1 MSGIG
6 MIQKRLEDRIAKQSQ
21 VSESSGKE
29 IWLKDGDQLFMKA
42 IATGDE
48 NDIYL
53 HEFHIYEFQQGADKG
68 WRSVLVIDGEPVDA
82 VPSEA
87 MYWDDQP
94 DKRKLPRHKFALWGY
109 VTEILHPNKRDESWD
124 EITSRSGVKM
134 YRESVNDF
142 KVLTLSFGAR
152 NTNFYQFSDI
162 YDENGSLNKNIIRIK
177 RRGSNLDTTYTITTT
192 KEVIDI
198 PENKASEIKNLT
210 PMSEYVEQRYGK
222 STSDTSVPDNAVS
235 TEDDDDD
242 MPF

>member
-1 MSGIG
+1 
-6 MIQKRLEDRIAKQSQ
+6 
-21 VSESSGKE
+21 
-29 IWLKDGDQLFMKA
+29 
-42 IATGDE
+42 
-48 NDIYL
+48 
-53 HEFHIYEFQQGADKG
+53 
-68 WRSVLVIDGEPVDA
+68 
-82 VPSEA
+82 
-87 MYWDDQP
+87 
-94 DKRKLPRHKFALWGY
+94 
-109 VTEILHPNKRDESWD
+109 
-124 EITSRSGVKM
+124 M